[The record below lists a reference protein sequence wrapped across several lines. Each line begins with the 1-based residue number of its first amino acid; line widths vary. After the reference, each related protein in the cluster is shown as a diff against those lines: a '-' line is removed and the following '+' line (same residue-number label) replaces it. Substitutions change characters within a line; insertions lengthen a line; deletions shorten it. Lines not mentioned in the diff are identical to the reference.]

1 MEFRESSYIEDK
13 ENSNLTYMELQV
25 MNVKQLV
32 LCKKGIYYIG

>member
-25 MNVKQLV
+25 MNFKWLV
-32 LCKKGIYYIG
+32 LCKKEFYYIR